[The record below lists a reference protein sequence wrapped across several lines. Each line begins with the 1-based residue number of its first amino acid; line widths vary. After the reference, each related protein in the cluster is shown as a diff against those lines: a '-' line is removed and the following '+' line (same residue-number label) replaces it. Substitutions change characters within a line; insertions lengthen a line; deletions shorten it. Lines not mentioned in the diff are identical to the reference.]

1 MSVFLNSSCA
11 PVPVVKLRTAWRA
24 ATQKCALALWLVFC
38 PGFVAAVD
46 LNTATAEQLQQIKGI
61 GPRTAQLILE
71 ERQRGGDFDSLQ
83 NLADRVKGIGPKKI
97 GTMEQSGLTAG
108 ASKKPAASSVA
119 PRPGVDIRKKP

>member
-1 MSVFLNSSCA
+1 M
-11 PVPVVKLRTAWRA
+11 
-24 ATQKCALALWLVFC
+24 ALWLVFC